1 MLLVLDDT
9 SSGRRSDT
17 AVHLHR
23 GLVAHGAEV
32 RSVALAPG
40 GDGALDEAVPV
51 LAPASRSL
59 AAMLQLRREQRWAD
73 LVVCAGDVAALLQR
87 MTGPRRRASV
97 QLVWSSPGN
106 AGVTG
111 RTFRHTDPLD
121 AATLSSEE
129 LAEQVLAAAEAAR

>member
-51 LAPASRSL
+51 LAPAPRPL

-106 AGVTG
+106 AGVG

>member
-51 LAPASRSL
+51 LAPAPRSL